1 MGLIPLKLVAALKP
15 ADVHQS
21 MAKATPT
28 PLRAP
33 AKPACKGS
41 SLTPATSIGSPRK
54 ILQVKA
60 TNSAFLPYGN
70 DEWRSLLDD
79 VKELFRNG
87 RYKECSDRCVTALEQ
102 VRGPVRQP
110 AIFVHAFCVAL
121 HPGWKDLLFPK
132 MASYQIPTPGVIGPK
147 THVII
152 RRK

>member
-1 MGLIPLKLVAALKP
+1 MGIIPLKLVAALKP

-28 PLRAP
+28 PLKAP
-33 AKPACKGS
+33 AKPVLKGS
-41 SLTPATSIGSPRK
+41 SSTPATSIGSPRK

-60 TNSAFLPYGN
+60 TNSAFLPYGS

-110 AIFVHAFCVAL
+110 AYFCRCVL
-121 HPGWKDLLFPK
+121 RCPQVGKTYYFLKWPVIRYLL
-132 MASYQIPTPGVIGPK
+132 QV
-147 THVII
+147 
-152 RRK
+152 